1 MMSEIIHF
9 YHTNDFHSHFE
20 NWPRIVEF
28 LKERRMLHQ
37 EMGDEAIILDIGDH
51 VDRWHPFSEGTLGKG
66 NIALLNEAGYQ
77 YITIGNNEGITL
89 PHDALDSLYEE
100 AEFKVIVA
108 NLYDENAV
116 RPKWVTPY
124 TVQTTEKGTRI
135 AFIGVTA
142 FFQKFY
148 SALGW
153 EVTEPFA
160 ELKAQLQEIKGE
172 ADIIVVLSHLG
183 LNDDERMA
191 EDFPEIDIILGA
203 HTHHVLHHGRLVN
216 QSLLC
221 CAGKFGLFIGQVEI
235 HVDEQKKITK
245 KNAWL
250 YDTNDFPELVGEQEW
265 IEGMYLA
272 GGETLQQVVC
282 CLPEPLPNDWFKEE
296 RLSEV
301 LCEALREWSGA
312 DCAFLNAG
320 LLLEGLPQGDVTKGD
335 IHRICPH
342 PINPCV
348 IELNGTELKEILL
361 QSRNDEWTH
370 MPVKGFGFR
379 GKIMGVMLYNQIDF
393 VETSN
398 GVVKQIN
405 VNGMEIQPEKMYK
418 LVIPDMFTFGYFF
431 PQIQRSK
438 NKEYL
443 MPEFLR
449 DILLWK
455 LRKMYAI

>member
-1 MMSEIIHF
+1 MSEIIHF

-28 LKERRMLHQ
+28 FKERRLLHQ
-37 EMGDEAIILDIGDH
+37 EMGDEAIFLDIGDH
-51 VDRWHPFSEGTLGKG
+51 VDRWHPFSEGSLGKG
-66 NIALLNEAGYQ
+66 NIRLLNEAGYQ

-89 PHDALDSLYEE
+89 PHDALDRLYEDADFE
-100 AEFKVIVA
+100 VLVA
-108 NLYDENAV
+108 NLYDENDM
-116 RPKWVTPY
+116 RPKWLTPY
-124 TVQTTEKGTRI
+124 TIHTTAQGTRI

-148 SALGW
+148 SNLGW
-153 EVTEPFA
+153 NLTEPFA
-160 ELKAQLQEIKGE
+160 ELKAQLQETKGE
-172 ADIIVVLSHLG
+172 ADLIVVLSHLG

-191 EDFPEIDIILGA
+191 TEFPEIDIILGA

-221 CAGKFGLFIGQVEI
+221 CAGKFGLFVGQVEI
-235 HVDEQKKITK
+235 HVDEQKNITK
-245 KNAWL
+245 KSAWL
-250 YDTNDFPELVGEQEW
+250 YDTNDFPELVGEKEW
-265 IEGMYLA
+265 IEEMYLS
-272 GGETLQQVVC
+272 GGETLQKVVC
-282 CLPEPLPNDWFKEE
+282 HLPEPLPNDWFKEE
-296 RLSEV
+296 KLSEI

-312 DCAFLNAG
+312 DCSFLNAG
-320 LLLEGLPQGDVTKGD
+320 LLLKGLPQGDVTKGD

-348 IELNGTELKEILL
+348 IEMNGIELKEILL
-361 QSRNDEWTH
+361 QSRNDEWPH
-370 MPVKGFGFR
+370 IPVKGFGFR

-393 VETSN
+393 IEASK
-398 GVVKQIN
+398 GIVKQIQI
-405 VNGMEIQPEKMYK
+405 NGTELQSEKMYK

-455 LRKMYAI
+455 LQKMYAN